1 MIFVDLARE
10 PDFEL
15 GALRVRPSVRQVEIS
30 GRSETLEPRILQV
43 LVALSRKRGEVISRE
58 ELIETCW
65 NGVVVG
71 EDSLN
76 RCIYRLRKLG
86 ESSGAFEVE
95 TIQKVGYR
103 LHTAGSAGA
112 ATRVSATPDS
122 SVDPAPARKRPAWLT
137 RPVVLSAAAIV
148 AVLLGAAVYLGIR
161 NSSTVDVAAPMMIA
175 ILPFDAPNG
184 DAEAQALAH
193 AIPAAIAEE
202 LNRAGVRV
210 VAPAKAA
217 PFTGELK
224 AQAAGKLGVRL
235 LVDGNVV
242 RSGDTARVFVRVDH
256 AKSGVTL
263 LNATAEDDARSTDAF
278 VDQLSTE
285 IARAVSW
292 DGAMRVLTLE
302 RPDAAEIAVIYM
314 NQLRLLNEGDHLAS
328 LTLARRMAR
337 LAPDLPEGHLS
348 VAIEGMQSLPMIG
361 LSERPAQWR
370 EARAAADLAIKIGP
384 RVGSAYAGRMLAT
397 PTPRWAERLDLVLRG
412 VAVDPESAGATG
424 FLNGVYMAT
433 GEVDKALTAVAK
445 GRARDP
451 LDLGKMVRQATA
463 LMMAGRASE
472 VRATFAEIDRR
483 ASPNY
488 SRAAELRTTTALWW
502 ASPEE
507 ARALLDKPVP
517 ARTGISTRHR
527 ALLNSVLAAV
537 ERRDAKAVEAVRKAC
552 SSAGEDRPMLLTCL
566 SAGAGLGQLDL
577 TFAAAAQLFP
587 DMRKSLTDPEDEAW
601 LAAPNALP
609 EIPYLFMPWMA
620 PARADPRIILVFE
633 HLGLVDYWRSS
644 GTWPDFCQTEP
655 KSVCAQMKAT

>member
-15 GALRVRPSVRQVEIS
+15 GVLRVRPSVRQVEFF
-30 GRSETLEPRILQV
+30 GRAETLEPRILQV
-43 LVALSRKRGEVISRE
+43 LVALARRRGEVISRE

-86 ESSGAFEVE
+86 ELSGAFEVE
-95 TIQKVGYR
+95 TIAKVGYR
-103 LHTAGSAGA
+103 LHAAGPDIAPVLTSSESAA
-112 ATRVSATPDS
+112 A
-122 SVDPAPARKRPAWLT
+122 APPVVKPPAWLG
-137 RPVVLSAAAIV
+137 RPAIFFVIPVV
-148 AVLLGAAVYLGIR
+148 AVLLVAVIWLGIR
-161 NSSTVDVAAPMMIA
+161 NSRTADVTAPMMIA
-175 ILPFDAPNG
+175 VLPFDAPDG
-184 DAEAQALAH
+184 DAEARALAH
-193 AIPAAIAEE
+193 AVPAAIAEE
-202 LNRAGVRV
+202 LNRAGVSV

-224 AQAAGKLGVRL
+224 SQAASKLSARL

-242 RSGDTARVFVRVDH
+242 RSGNFARVFVRVDH

-263 LNATAEDDARSTDAF
+263 LNATVEDDARNTNAF

-292 DGAMRVLTLE
+292 DGAMRVLTLD
-302 RPDAAEIAVIYM
+302 RPNAAEIAVIYL
-314 NQLRLLNEGDHLAS
+314 NQLRLLNEGDHLAA
-328 LTLARRMAR
+328 LALARRMAR

-370 EARAAADLAIKIGP
+370 EARAAADLALKIGP
-384 RVGSAYAGRMLAT
+384 GVGSAYAGRMLAT

-412 VAVDPESAGATG
+412 VAADPEGGGGSG

-445 GRARDP
+445 GRAHDP
-451 LDLGKMVRQATA
+451 LDIGKMVRQATA

-483 ASPNY
+483 AGPSY

-507 ARALLDKPVP
+507 ARVLIDKPVP
-517 ARTGISTRHR
+517 VRTGISTQHR
-527 ALLNSVLAAV
+527 ALLNSALAVV
-537 ERRDAKAVEAVRKAC
+537 ERRDAKAVEAVRKDC
-552 SSAGEDRPMLLTCL
+552 SLAGEDRPMLLTCL

-587 DMRKSLTDPEDEAW
+587 DMRKSVIDPEDEAW
-601 LAAPNALP
+601 LAAPNVLP

-620 PARADPRIILVFE
+620 PARADPRIIPVFE

-655 KSVCAQMKAT
+655 KSVCAQMRAM